1 MLLFDAGFCSP
12 CIIRIER
19 VVRLFV
25 CYCCWCCCYCCS
37 PILSL
42 TLVHFGRERMRALL
56 KRIIILCLFARIVD
70 PNLCINL
77 FSMQRL
83 INARCAL
90 LTGYFLGLFVCV
102 CVCVRAR
109 IHSIRPQRDLEQR
122 IQIFVFVSWIYT
134 LANNMHEADLS
145 ASIKRF
151 ACEFPCERSNS
162 LNAVVVRLY
171 EEKNTIG
178 IDHCHLPNN
187 CQVFCVFV
195 CVPPHKCP
203 NQRQIY
209 LKLKNRIKYS
219 FEITVNRS
227 HAFNSC
233 GKTIVWCIPDEWYQI
248 QISVKHINAIYQKWN
263 KCQPFHCDR

>member
-1 MLLFDAGFCSP
+1 MLTLHNSHRTRCSPFCLLLLLMLLLLLLSNSISHSCSFRSWANARTFKTHYYSMLIRAHCRPKFVHKFIFHATFNQRTLCAFDWLFS
-12 CIIRIER
+12 RL
-19 VVRLFV
+19 VRL
-25 CYCCWCCCYCCS
+25 
-37 PILSL
+37 
-42 TLVHFGRERMRALL
+42 
-56 KRIIILCLFARIVD
+56 
-70 PNLCINL
+70 
-77 FSMQRL
+77 
-83 INARCAL
+83 
-90 LTGYFLGLFVCV
+90 

-122 IQIFVFVSWIYT
+122 IQIFVFVSWMYT
-134 LANNMHEADLS
+134 LANYMHEADLS

-233 GKTIVWCIPDEWYQI
+233 GKTIVC
-248 QISVKHINAIYQKWN
+248 
-263 KCQPFHCDR
+263 